1 MKKTFFVGGQS
12 EKMARL
18 LSFASFP
25 FFPLPLFPLCT
36 YLLLLLLAPLTA
48 CAADNKNDKKVVIP
62 FDFVSKFDDGHYGQM
77 MGDMLWK
84 KLSRQGGFIL
94 PESMLDVRD
103 YCTSHHIQPSAEMEL
118 AKMKKI
124 VEDDFGAQIGIWG
137 NIERAP
143 GAEAEIYD
151 LSIKCV
157 DFSAQPNPKVV
168 YEVKTRTNSVAE
180 IPHRYVKDM
189 FDALYERPPAAAEGP
204 NPAAEENWK
213 NGPNLVI
220 GDFEHGS
227 GGVPKGWSKVC
238 GQQREPLGGLVR
250 WMAEQGN
257 PSNKIIRFTLDQNV
271 AENEGVM
278 YYSDYFPVEEHAKY
292 RFQCRWRADG
302 PEVKVFIKC
311 YEEIGTPYRSP
322 SGGTEAR
329 PSPGKTPGKNAYI
342 SDTGQRREVYRS
354 QQNLKGPNGAWHTHT
369 EDFTPNHPRYSPK
382 WGRVMLYAYHY
393 PGVVDFDDV
402 IVKQIVAASPG
413 DQKKVRRPSS
423 ESNVTDEEIEANQ
436 RRSREGRNKEQ

>member
-1 MKKTFFVGGQS
+1 LQFAIVF
-12 EKMARL
+12 
-18 LSFASFP
+18 LSFAASI
-25 FFPLPLFPLCT
+25 
-36 YLLLLLLAPLTA
+36 AQ
-48 CAADNKNDKKVVIP
+48 AADAKKVVIP
-62 FDFVSKFDDGHYGQM
+62 FDFVSKFDDGRYGQI
-77 MGDMLWK
+77 MGDMIWK
-84 KLSRQGGFIL
+84 KLSRQRGFII
-94 PESMLDVRD
+94 PESMLEVRD
-103 YCTSHHIQPSAEMEL
+103 YCQSHKL
-118 AKMKKI
+118 APAPDMPLEAMKKI
-124 VEDDFGAQIGIWG
+124 VQTDFDAQIAIWG
-137 NIERAP
+137 SVERAS
-143 GAEAEIYD
+143 GAEGERYD
-151 LSIKCV
+151 LVIKCV
-157 DFSAQPNPKVV
+157 DFSARPRPKVIF
-168 YEVKTRTNSVAE
+168 ETAAWTKSVSE
-180 IPHRYVKDM
+180 IPHVYVKQM
-189 FDALYERPPAAAEGP
+189 LDALYGRRPGSPSAP
-204 NPAAEENWK
+204 DLAAEENWRK
-213 NGPNLVI
+213 NPNLVV
-220 GDFEHGS
+220 GDFQQGAD
-227 GGVPKGWSKVC
+227 GVPKGWDSRC
-238 GQQREPLGGLVR
+238 GQRREPLGTLVR
-250 WMAEQGN
+250 WMADPDRPN
-257 PSNKIIRFTLDQNV
+257 NKIIRFTLDKEV

-278 YYSDYFPVEEHAKY
+278 YYSDYFPVEEGAKY

-322 SGGTEAR
+322 AGGTEAR

-354 QQNLKGPNGAWHTHT
+354 QQNLKGPGGAWHTHT